1 MLLPR
6 LALAALLAF
15 SLPALSETSGAETSG
30 AATTGQA
37 SVTRLA
43 DVLQLDALFAV
54 LRDEGLAYGDALEA
68 DLLVG
73 GGGPGWKGAVSAIYD
88 VEKLRVRFDAA
99 LAVALADDPEAVTEI
114 TAFFGSDLGQ
124 RIVGLEIEARR
135 AFLDVAKEE
144 AARVAADIS
153 RAGRDP
159 KVALIARMIAA
170 GDLIEMNVAGG
181 LTGNLA
187 FMTGM
192 NETGSQGSAMPPDA
206 LMSEVWAQEEQI
218 RAETNSWMQAY
229 LGLAYFPLT
238 EAELSTYV
246 DFWESPAGQ
255 HLNAALFA
263 AFDAVYREVFYDLGR
278 ATGLAMVGRDI

>member
-6 LALAALLAF
+6 LAFAVLLAF
-15 SLPALSETSGAETSG
+15 PLPALSETSGAETSG
-30 AATTGQA
+30 AETSGKA
-37 SVTRLA
+37 SVSRLA
-43 DVLQLDALFAV
+43 DVLQLDALFVV
-54 LRDEGLAYGDALEA
+54 LRDEGLAYGDAVET
-68 DLLVG
+68 DLLAG
-73 GGGPGWKGAVSAIYD
+73 GGGPGWKVAVSAVYD
-88 VEKLRVRFDAA
+88 VAKLRAQFDAA
-99 LAVALADDPEAVTEI
+99 LAVALADDPEALTEI
-114 TAFFGSDLGQ
+114 IAFFSSDLGQ

-144 AARVAADIS
+144 AARVAVDTS

-159 KVALIARMIAA
+159 KVALIAQMIAA
-170 GDLIEMNVAGG
+170 SDLIEMNVAGG

-192 NETGSQGSAMPPDA
+192 NETGSYGPALPPDA

-218 RAETNSWMQAY
+218 RAETTSWLQAY

-246 DFWESPAGQ
+246 AFWESPAGQ
-255 HLNAALFA
+255 HLNAALFT
-263 AFDAVYREVFYDLGR
+263 AFDAVFREVFYDLGR